1 MSYGK
6 FHKDVREACE
16 SAGWNVYGTY
26 NDKRKDGSRRLSY
39 ARNGW
44 DVPEDMKAKILANV
58 KALVKEHNIDGE
70 VYWFAAERYGYGAY
84 DKLCVLVK

>member
-16 SAGWNVYGTY
+16 SAGWVVYNTY
-26 NDKRKDGSRRLSY
+26 NDKHKDGSRRISY
-39 ARNGW
+39 SRNGW
-44 DVPEDMKAKILANV
+44 PVPDKMKAKILANV
-58 KALVKEHNIDGE
+58 KTLVKEHNIDGE
-70 VYWFAAERYGYGAY
+70 VYWFDAYRHGYGDY